1 MIALGHSMG
10 LKVLAEGIE
19 QADQLDLLCQLGC
32 DHGQGYY
39 FGRPQPAAQLQQTL
53 AQHTRPVYE

>member
-1 MIALGHSMG
+1 MG

-19 QADQLDLLCQLGC
+19 QADQLDLLRQLGC

-39 FGRPQPAAQLQQTL
+39 FGRPQPAEQLQQAL
-53 AQHTRPVYE
+53 AQHTCSVYE